1 MIVNFGQRH
10 HYVLDVGLD
19 TGNSWNIFA
28 PFLKMPGPYYNIHS
42 FALVICLSYDCYQ
55 NGVMDKL
62 PDEILLRI
70 FSFIHF
76 AERIILRMVSWRWRS
91 LLYDQSL
98 LQHISITKSNYA
110 DHQLASLFTAS
121 KRLITVDLFNSRSL
135 NGSCILLAG
144 LSRLRHLTLTGT
156 RITDTI
162 LSHILQA
169 SSELVELHLTHSNQ
183 RDVRT

>member
-10 HYVLDVGLD
+10 HYVLGVELD
-19 TGNSWNIFA
+19 TGNSWNNFA

-42 FALVICLSYDCYQ
+42 FALVICLSYNWYQ

-76 AERIILRMVSWRWRS
+76 AERIILCTVCWRWSS
-91 LLYDQSL
+91 LLYNHSL
-98 LQHISITKSNYA
+98 LENISITKSYCA
-110 DHQLASLFTAS
+110 DRQLTSLFTAS
-121 KRLITVDLFNSRSL
+121 KRLITVDFFNSRSL

-156 RITDTI
+156 SITDKFY
-162 LSHILQA
+162 QA
-169 SSELVELHLTHSNQ
+169 SYKLAASY
-183 RDVRT
+183 